1 MNLHKKE
8 INDISFDIYK
18 MEKKIKETEDKRE
31 RLVRELTE
39 ETERL
44 KNKETSNIL
53 SLKEKLEILKRNLGS
68 LNS

>member
-1 MNLHKKE
+1 
-8 INDISFDIYK
+8 

-31 RLVRELTE
+31 SLVRELTE

-53 SLKEKLEILKRNLGS
+53 SLK
-68 LNS
+68 

>member
-31 RLVRELTE
+31 SLVRELTE